1 MKERERHMYR
11 KGGANVIKAL
21 QNKEQ
26 HNVMM

>member
-1 MKERERHMYR
+1 MKERDICIKR
-11 KGGANVIKAL
+11 GGANVIKAL